1 MEKCKLKK
9 GDRIYECR
17 YREATLIELITDPE
31 LCVQGS
37 GSHYWH
43 WKAKVI
49 ETNSHDVVLG
59 EIVEFGITEE
69 APQYGPQLF
78 RKNVYEV
85 GFDNAEPILPPFDT
99 SMNAMAGETAED
111 VDYITGL
118 TFCSDERG
126 ITCQG
131 HPLLEKLSIHPIGEG
146 MLWMG
151 NSRGPLFFA
160 NSLTGKARQLL
171 DEESHLVGF
180 DDRDFDWE
188 KLKTVEHTYDLN
200 HRYVDYGGLG
210 RYSDYRNGICCLC
223 WMLYPD
229 GRYFADEDGFGM
241 DDNDEEN
248 IYCIIDDNLRVIIPW
263 QPMTDEEM
271 AMRMREARERTKK
284 EEKIS
289 YGEEVMN
296 DLEKKALEFIA
307 KTKYIVQDK
316 SQEIID
322 SLFDV
327 LDSLS
332 LPAGFSLGLK
342 LAGEVGIGDESWF
355 YTYQGK
361 DPIDTF
367 SCRAPN
373 SSTLFKDIIVEPTV
387 MGAWQAY
394 LIFIAPTI
402 LPTFWHGG
410 YIAREYFFD
419 RAGFKGIT
427 SNWARGNVDVK
438 LSQIPQPTVEM
449 RGVAGAVITCPYW
462 NDWVGLVLETVDVD
476 FCRDGTISLRSHKK
490 VLYEYDCG
498 ICY

>member
-9 GDRIYECR
+9 GDKIYECR
-17 YREATLIELITDPE
+17 YREATLTELITDPE

-49 ETNSHDVVLG
+49 ETNSHNVVSG

-85 GFDNAEPILPPFDT
+85 GFENAEPILPPFDT
-99 SMNAMAGETAED
+99 STNAMAGEIAED

-146 MLWMG
+146 MMWMG
-151 NSRGPLFFA
+151 KSRGPLFFA
-160 NSLTGKARQLL
+160 NSLIGKARQLL
-171 DEESHLVGF
+171 NEESHLVGF
-180 DDRDFDWE
+180 EDRDFDWE

-241 DDNDEEN
+241 EDNDEEN

-271 AMRMREARERTKK
+271 ATRMREAREIIKK
-284 EEKIS
+284 EE
-289 YGEEVMN
+289 
-296 DLEKKALEFIA
+296 
-307 KTKYIVQDK
+307 
-316 SQEIID
+316 
-322 SLFDV
+322 
-327 LDSLS
+327 
-332 LPAGFSLGLK
+332 
-342 LAGEVGIGDESWF
+342 
-355 YTYQGK
+355 
-361 DPIDTF
+361 
-367 SCRAPN
+367 
-373 SSTLFKDIIVEPTV
+373 
-387 MGAWQAY
+387 
-394 LIFIAPTI
+394 
-402 LPTFWHGG
+402 
-410 YIAREYFFD
+410 
-419 RAGFKGIT
+419 
-427 SNWARGNVDVK
+427 
-438 LSQIPQPTVEM
+438 
-449 RGVAGAVITCPYW
+449 
-462 NDWVGLVLETVDVD
+462 
-476 FCRDGTISLRSHKK
+476 
-490 VLYEYDCG
+490 
-498 ICY
+498 